1 MTETRDKI
9 LDTAERLFGEQGYAA
24 TSLRQIIAEAG
35 VNLAAIHYHFGSKE
49 DLLDR
54 LILRKASPVNE
65 ERLATLDGL
74 EATAGAG
81 PVPLEEILRA
91 FLGPPF
97 RRMEDSP
104 GILKLMGRMYGEGL
118 MPSIAEKHF
127 HTVKTRF
134 LTAFGRALPDLTP
147 EELALRTQFMV
158 GAMAHCMFAV
168 PQGHKHCG
176 ISRNESAIVLGELVS
191 FLSGGLRAP
200 AAALVESLEEK

>member
-1 MTETRDKI
+1 MTETQDKI

-74 EATAGAG
+74 EAAAGSG
-81 PVPLEEILRA
+81 PVPLEEILHA

-97 RRMEDSP
+97 RRMENSP

-118 MPSIAEKHF
+118 MPAMAEKHF

-134 LTAFGRALPDLTP
+134 STALGRALPNLTP
-147 EELALRTQFMV
+147 EELALRLQFMV

-168 PQGHKHCG
+168 PQGQKHCG
-176 ISRNESAIVLGELVS
+176 VSRNDSANLLRELVA
-191 FLSGGLRAP
+191 FLSGGLSAP
-200 AAALVESLEEK
+200 AVALVESLEEK